1 MMSTENTGKELA
13 PLADPGLP
21 EHVHRKADVDP
32 RAAQRAERQVGT
44 LFLLSVVGTLLFV
57 YAYVGIDEDLFVF
70 VPVMGNTNAHQLFL
84 GLGLAMAL
92 FFIGMAAVHWAKT
105 LMPDHEVIDQR
116 KEQRSKNEDREDFV
130 TTVKERSAEAGLGR
144 RPFIKRTMGLA
155 LGLVGISPILL
166 LRDLGPLPG
175 NDLNETNW
183 KAGTRLVTDPG
194 DRPIKPSDLEVGG
207 VVQVQ
212 PEFPP
217 NKERH
222 LDDIA
227 QDSLLLIR
235 IRPEEFNLDPERLS
249 WTYEGIIAFSKICSH
264 MGCAV
269 ALYEQTTKHLLC
281 PCHQSTF
288 DVTRAAKVIF
298 GPAARPLPQLPITV
312 DNEGYL
318 VAKAPFN
325 EAVGPSFWGRDS
337 K

>member
-1 MMSTENTGKELA
+1 MSTENTGKELA

-32 RAAQRAERQVGT
+32 RAAQRAERQVGI

-92 FFIGMAAVHWAKT
+92 FFIGMAPVHWAKT

>member
-1 MMSTENTGKELA
+1 MTNEIA
-13 PLADPGLP
+13 PLTDPGLP
-21 EHVHRKADVDP
+21 EHVHRKADVDE
-32 RAAQRAERQVGT
+32 RAAKKAERQVGI
-44 LFLLSVVGTLLFV
+44 LFLLSVIGTLLFIFS
-57 YAYVGIDEDLFVF
+57 YVGIDEDTFIF
-70 VPVMGNTNAHQLFL
+70 VPIMGTTNAHQLFL

-105 LMPDHEVIDQR
+105 LMPDHEVIDVR
-116 KEQRSKNEDREDFV
+116 KEQRSKDEDRADFV
-130 TTVKERSAEAGLGR
+130 ATVKERSAEAGLGR

-155 LGLVGISPILL
+155 LGLVGLSPILL
-166 LRDLGPLPG
+166 LRDLGPLPE
-175 NDLNETNW
+175 NELNETNW
-183 KAGTRLVTDPG
+183 AAGTRLVTDPG
-194 DRPIKPSDLEVGG
+194 DRPIRPSDLEVGG

-212 PEFPP
+212 PAFPEG
-217 NKERH
+217 KERH

-227 QDSLLLIR
+227 KDSVLLIR
-235 IRPEEFNLDPERLS
+235 IRPEEFNLDAERFS

-269 ALYEQTTKHLLC
+269 ALYEQSTKHLLC

-298 GPAARPLPQLPITV
+298 GPAARPLPQLAITV
-312 DNEGYL
+312 DSEGYL

-325 EAVGPSFWGRDS
+325 EAVGPSFWERDS